1 MRSGFFND
9 TEVWAEDFAQFAAG
23 ILTNGVLANTE
34 TALKVTAGTAMT
46 VQIDAGYC
54 WINGHFG
61 HAQYTEGIELATA
74 DGSLPRADRIVARL
88 DMSNNSVYL
97 QALEGTPAADPTP
110 PSIRRDGT
118 YYDLSLAI
126 VTIPAGTLT
135 ITDAMITDTRRDD
148 ATCGGVF
155 PNLSSEFI
163 WPSANNIG
171 DIKMFAG
178 AAAPQKWLICDGSA
192 IRRDTYSALFT
203 VIGTTYG
210 EGNGETTFNLP
221 DLRGRVGLGVSS
233 DHALGSRGGS
243 ETHTLQTSELPA
255 HNHEISKVFRG
266 YVMRSSGG
274 TVIPSGKYALYG
286 NAGSTNI
293 VSFGT
298 VGRGAAETNYNQY
311 SDISSAIDITSEN
324 TGGGSA
330 ISMLDPFVAVNYI
343 IYVGV

>member
-9 TEVWAEDFAQFAAG
+9 TEVWAEDFAEFAAG

-88 DMSNNSVYL
+88 DMSTNAVYL

-110 PSIRRDGT
+110 PSVRRDGT

-155 PNLSSEFI
+155 PNLSSAFI

-192 IRRDTYSALFT
+192 IRRDTYAALFS

-210 EGNGETTFNLP
+210 AGNGETTFNIP

-233 DHALGSRGGS
+233 DHALGTRGGAEEHALTVDNMPS
-243 ETHTLQTSELPA
+243 HTHTLSVGL
-255 HNHEISKVFRG
+255 NFSD
-266 YVMRSSGG
+266 YSSGG
-274 TVIPSGKYALYG
+274 NKRGIMDGSRFSTG
-286 NAGSTNI
+286 N
-293 VSFGT
+293 
-298 VGRGAAETNYNQY
+298 
-311 SDISSAIDITSEN
+311 ISSDTKCLTVTGPES
-324 TGGGSA
+324 TGGGQA
-330 ISMLDPFVAVNYI
+330 FETMDPFVAVNYI
-343 IYVGV
+343 IYTGV